1 MKASPTTR
9 MAGCGLPQSW
19 QQPITSANE
28 RLWGAA
34 RTGTPRN
41 SKKEALLAS
50 IQGATACFDTQTF
63 KKLPAQMHKPHRR
76 MSTPGHRAFVH
87 RVAAPAHTAGA
98 WLDALARAAVGALT
112 APQPPLARSVCRDFD
127 DLRAWMQQLWRTRAS
142 NNDAKPPPHS

>member
-1 MKASPTTR
+1 MTASPTTR
-9 MAGCGLPQSW
+9 MAGRTLLRSW
-19 QQPITSANE
+19 LQPITSAME
-28 RLWGAA
+28 RLWGAT

-41 SKKEALLAS
+41 SKKEALQAS
-50 IQGATACFDTQTF
+50 IQSATTCFDTQTF

-76 MSTPGHRAFVH
+76 MSTPGHRAVVQ

-142 NNDAKPPPHS
+142 NNDAKQPPHS